1 MRTKILTFILLA
13 GTVVGCA
20 SNPPPPPPVVAA
32 PPPAPPAPMVVGP
45 VDGKYK
51 GMAEL
56 TPDSAPKCA
65 KMTRTQYLTVKKNT
79 FFLMGVKAVIGTDG
93 TIAATPRRGASVTG
107 TASGTGL
114 DLMASKA
121 KCTYHYTLTKG

>member
-1 MRTKILTFILLA
+1 MRSKILTLILLA

-20 SNPPPPPPVVAA
+20 SNPPPPEPVVAA
-32 PPPAPPAPMVVGP
+32 PPPAPPAPMAVGP

-56 TPDSAPKCA
+56 TADSAPKCA
-65 KMTRTQYLTVKKNT
+65 KMTKAQYVTVRKNT
-79 FFLMGVKAVIGTDG
+79 FFLMGVKATIGADG

-107 TASGTGL
+107 TATGTSL
-114 DLMASKA
+114 DLMAAKA